1 MIYVMAD
8 IHGHRRRFDSIMKQ
22 IDLRQEDTL
31 YILGDVIDRNPDG
44 IRILR
49 QLMAMP
55 NVIMLLGN
63 HESMMLNALY
73 FAEMEE
79 DKFEAD
85 YIRRKAMSLWYRN
98 GGAVTHD
105 YLKRIR
111 KSIRSEIFEYLK
123 ELPIN
128 LEVTVNGQ
136 RYLLTHAAPMD
147 EFDGSSYEYDDEKE
161 YALWYRYHRYDTSNT
176 DRVVIF
182 GHTGTFY
189 YQANNP
195 TRIWH
200 GLNLIGIDCGAAYK
214 PQDFRDGSM
223 RTCLA
228 CLRLDDMKEFY
239 SEEDQMEVENEQ
251 RAQGLDAR

>member
-1 MIYVMAD
+1 MIYVMSD
-8 IHGHRRRFDSIMKQ
+8 IHGHRRRFDSIMQQ
-22 IDLRQEDTL
+22 INLQPDDTL
-31 YILGDVIDRNPDG
+31 YILGDVVDRNPDG

-63 HESMMLNALY
+63 HENMMLNALY

-79 DKFEAD
+79 DEFEAD

-98 GGAVTHD
+98 GGDVTHD
-105 YLKRIR
+105 YLKHIR
-111 KSIRSEIFEYLK
+111 KSIRLELFKYLK

-136 RYLLTHAAPMD
+136 KYLLTHAAPMD
-147 EFDGSSYEYDDEKE
+147 DYDNSSYEYDDEKE
-161 YALWYRYHRYDTSNT
+161 YALWYRYHRYDTGRS

-200 GLNLIGIDCGAAYK
+200 GMNLIGIDCGAAYK
-214 PQDFRDGSM
+214 PQDFRDPSM

-239 SEEDQMEVENEQ
+239 SEEDQVEVENEQ
-251 RAQGLDAR
+251 RV

>member
-1 MIYVMAD
+1 MIYVMSD
-8 IHGHRRRFDSIMKQ
+8 IHGHRRRFDSIMRQ
-22 IDLRQEDTL
+22 INLQPEDTL
-31 YILGDVIDRNPDG
+31 YVLGDVIDRNEDG

-63 HESMMLNALY
+63 HEYMMLNALY
-73 FAEMEE
+73 PPVDE
-79 DKFEAD
+79 DDLEAQYFKMD
-85 YIRRKAMSLWYRN
+85 AMSLWYRN
-98 GGAVTHD
+98 GGGVTHN
-105 YLKRIR
+105 YLKHIR
-111 KSIRSEIFEYLK
+111 KSIRQEIFEYLQK
-123 ELPIN
+123 LPVN

-136 RYLLTHAAPMD
+136 KYLLTHAAPMSD
-147 EFDGSSYEYDDEKE
+147 YENSSMKYDDAKE
-161 YALWYRYHRYDTSNT
+161 YALWHRYHRYDTGPAG
-176 DRVVIF
+176 RVAIF

-200 GLNLIGIDCGAAYK
+200 GLKLIGIDCGAAYK
-214 PQDFRDGSM
+214 PQDFRDESM

-239 SEEDQMEVENEQ
+239 SEEDLVEVEDEQ
-251 RAQGLDAR
+251 CI